1 MVRGPLTA
9 NWRSRTRRPGAR
21 AARPRRRPLAR
32 SGFRA
37 AAVQIAA
44 TAGVSVRIASHGQ
57 LVNPGPAAGETGTT
71 AAAVRAM
78 APRVARARAMDRGR
92 EGVAS
97 SAQAGARSAGRG
109 FAAAGRWGGGG
120 PGFAHA
126 APPVAASAG
135 WGRALPA
142 RALAGPAS
150 AFAARVGSA

>member
-37 AAVQIAA
+37 AAVQMAA

-71 AAAVRAM
+71 AAAVRAT
-78 APRVARARAMDRGR
+78 APRAARARAMARGR
-92 EGVAS
+92 EEVVS
-97 SAQAGARSAGRG
+97 SAQMGVGSAD
-109 FAAAGRWGGGG
+109 
-120 PGFAHA
+120 
-126 APPVAASAG
+126 AG
-135 WGRALPA
+135 WGF
-142 RALAGPAS
+142 AGLAS
-150 AFAARVGSA
+150 AFAA

>member
-21 AARPRRRPLAR
+21 AARPRTRPLAR

-37 AAVQIAA
+37 AAVQMAA

-71 AAAVRAM
+71 AAAVRAT

-92 EGVAS
+92 AGVVS
-97 SAQAGARSAGRG
+97 SAQAGVRSVGQA
-109 FAAAGRWGGGG
+109 FAAAGRWGRVG
-120 PGFAHA
+120 PALALA
-126 APPVAASAG
+126 AP
-135 WGRALPA
+135 
-142 RALAGPAS
+142 
-150 AFAARVGSA
+150 